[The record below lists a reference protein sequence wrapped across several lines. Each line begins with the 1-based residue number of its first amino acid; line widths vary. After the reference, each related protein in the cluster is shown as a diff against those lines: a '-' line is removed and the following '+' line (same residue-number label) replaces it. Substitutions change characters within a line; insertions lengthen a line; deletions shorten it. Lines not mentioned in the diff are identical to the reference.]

1 MDDGRSKTGWRRA
14 ALLLGGILA
23 GAVIGEL
30 ASHAVWGTCTLRIRT
45 AVASERD
52 FEGRRGSSREDD
64 GARCTF
70 DADGFRAEGNPAES
84 DRKVLFVGDSFTQ
97 GYGVADG
104 ESFPAQTGRGL
115 ARRGIQVRALNAGNS
130 GAGAAQ
136 ELRLLRRLLGQ
147 MKVDALVL
155 QVFPHN
161 DLDDNWQDGGFTVAD
176 GHLVALSPPRPPM
189 HIVLGHWLAERGDL
203 IQLNAVRLFAN
214 AFPPLNPQPLE
225 ATDDAVDLERLL
237 LRETVATARSAGVP
251 IFIFVTAEQHECND
265 PAQVSPQHAYERV
278 LAVVESLGVP
288 SLTSCAIT
296 TDHYN
301 RSGHFD
307 AAGNA
312 LIGEALADRLA
323 PMLSPVR
330 GSPPA
335 S

>member
-23 GAVIGEL
+23 GGVIGEI
-30 ASHAVWGTCTLRIRT
+30 ASHVVWGTCTLRIRT

-52 FEGRRGSSREDD
+52 FDGRRGSSREDD

-70 DADGFRAEGNPAES
+70 DADGFRAEGDPAEF

-104 ESFPAQTGRGL
+104 ESFPAQTGRAL
-115 ARRGIQVRALNAGNS
+115 ARRGIKVRALNAGNS

-161 DLDDNWQDGGFTVAD
+161 DLDDNWQDGGFAVAE
-176 GHLVALSPPRPPM
+176 GQLVEWSPPRPPP
-189 HIVLGHWLAERGDL
+189 HIVWGHWLAEQGDL

-214 AFPPLNPQPLE
+214 AFPRSTPNLWRRRPMPLIS
-225 ATDDAVDLERLL
+225 
-237 LRETVATARSAGVP
+237 SA
-251 IFIFVTAEQHECND
+251 F
-265 PAQVSPQHAYERV
+265 
-278 LAVVESLGVP
+278 
-288 SLTSCAIT
+288 SCAKRWPP
-296 TDHYN
+296 
-301 RSGHFD
+301 RSLQGC
-307 AAGNA
+307 
-312 LIGEALADRLA
+312 RSSS
-323 PMLSPVR
+323 LSPPSSTSATTRRRSVR
-330 GSPPA
+330 NTPMSGCSRWSRA
-335 S
+335 SAFRR